1 MTHRC
6 HLVPASAVTCLF
18 TCTASNATSVSNTVI
33 TFLGN
38 TNSST
43 TVWKKKSDLTEMIGH
58 CVETFYLYEAKDKK
72 ISR

>member
-18 TCTASNATSVSNTVI
+18 TSTAPNATSVSNTVV

-38 TNSST
+38 TNSTT
-43 TVWKKKSDLTEMIGH
+43 TVEKKL
-58 CVETFYLYEAKDKK
+58 
-72 ISR
+72 

>member
-18 TCTASNATSVSNTVI
+18 TSTAPNATSVSNTVI

-43 TVWKKKSDLTEMIGH
+43 TVGKKL
-58 CVETFYLYEAKDKK
+58 
-72 ISR
+72 

>member
-18 TCTASNATSVSNTVI
+18 TSSAPNATSVSNTVI

-38 TNSST
+38 TNRST
-43 TVWKKKSDLTEMIGH
+43 TVGKKL
-58 CVETFYLYEAKDKK
+58 
-72 ISR
+72 